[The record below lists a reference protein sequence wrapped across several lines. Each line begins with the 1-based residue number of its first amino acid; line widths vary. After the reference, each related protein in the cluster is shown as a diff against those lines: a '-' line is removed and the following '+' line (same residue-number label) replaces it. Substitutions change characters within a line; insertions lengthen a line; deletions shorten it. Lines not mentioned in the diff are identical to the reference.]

1 MNLGPGTY
9 SVATAIVST
18 DTHLVNNYEW
28 RDLALVFTVMNMHRP
43 HFEGSGLARPYCQYR
58 PPMTFLTY
66 AQNFEDVLLWRAL
79 RHVKN
84 GFYIDVGANDPVLH
98 SVTKAFY
105 DHGWSGINIEP
116 MPSYHQVFEQQR
128 PRDIN
133 LAVAAGAADGEHHA
147 VRRAGHE
154 RLGLDRQ
161 RRGREHIAEGYAV
174 VETVVPLR
182 TLSDICAEH
191 VRGAIH
197 FLKIDVEG
205 FEGEVLRGFDLQRW
219 RPWVLVIEATLPGSR
234 VSNHADW
241 EALVTDHAYHYA
253 YFDGLNRYY
262 VADEQRALLARAD
275 LQPNVFDDFISYHLD
290 AAWKENAALP
300 RWRSKAQLAT
310 AEAVALRAQAEQ
322 QAAAA
327 IQAQLS
333 AGSAIASLGQAVNT
347 LESVLSQAQQRLE
360 TSEREAEQLKA
371 RVAAYQQME
380 QWANGLQQRLVQ
392 IETSLTWR
400 AILSLR
406 HVTQLPRKLYARSR
420 NGARLVLRRISSN
433 ERARRL
439 LMPLKKRFPAV
450 TERLMQISRQQAS
463 PQVKYRPRLP
473 IWPFQPNWQHCRCR
487 CAPCWPTWPRPCTLL
502 HDNSLCVSSSICKP
516 ARTAAIPFHPARQ
529 RKRWPRRRN
538 WPAVPARTRSGSC
551 CRQASLTSWNNCAP
565 RSAACCP
572 PDRCALT
579 MCR

>member
-1 MNLGPGTY
+1 
-9 SVATAIVST
+9 
-18 DTHLVNNYEW
+18 
-28 RDLALVFTVMNMHRP
+28 
-43 HFEGSGLARPYCQYR
+43 
-58 PPMTFLTY
+58 MTFLTY

-79 RHVKN
+79 QHVKN

-133 LAVAAGAADGEHHA
+133 LAVAAGAAAGEITLFDVPAMNGWASTDSA
-147 VRRAGHE
+147 VA
-154 RLGLDRQ
+154 
-161 RRGREHIAEGYAV
+161 REHIAEGYAV

-191 VRGAIH
+191 VRGTIH

-262 VADEQRALLARAD
+262 VADEQRALLNVLN
-275 LQPNVFDDFISYHLD
+275 LQANVFDDFISYHLD
-290 AAWKENAALP
+290 AAWKENTRITTVAQQ
-300 RWRSKAQLAT
+300 AQLAT

-371 RVAAYQQME
+371 RVVAYQQME

-406 HVTQLPRKLYARSR
+406 HTTQLPRKLYARSR

-463 PQVKYRPRLP
+463 PQAKV
-473 IWPFQPNWQHCRCR
+473 
-487 CAPCWPTWPRPCTLL
+487 PTQ
-502 HDNSLCVSSSICKP
+502 
-516 ARTAAIPFHPARQ
+516 AAHL
-529 RKRWPRRRN
+529 
-538 WPAVPARTRSGSC
+538 AVPAELAALPLSVRAVLADL
-551 CRQASLTSWNNCAP
+551 ASAMHSSS
-565 RSAACCP
+565 R
-572 PDRCALT
+572 
-579 MCR
+579 